1 VNQAALAIQ
10 RARGEALVSI
20 KPMKTIGAIVCGLGC
35 VLSCGAAPDVR
46 LEPLASFG
54 PHGDGSLR
62 PGDYPFLTTGDS
74 DYYQRGLAYNP
85 TTGHLILV
93 NRNPADAGFYILDG
107 TSGDH
112 IGNVEYAGFQP
123 GGSERFPIS
132 LIGVAD
138 DGAIYVGNLSTVS
151 APPQFRLY
159 RWADEAA
166 PQTVAY
172 AGDPSNGNTNSA
184 NRRWGDTMA
193 VRGAGTNTQIL
204 IASRGTLVSMLTPLD
219 STLNTFT
226 STVIQTDVPTGALGY
241 GLTFGSGNT
250 FYGTAGAQ
258 SGGPLSLLQF
268 NLNAN
273 LTGTATTLARY
284 GSTLIPNNL
293 TPIGAHPQSN
303 LFAGISTTA
312 QPAPDTVR
320 LYDISAGTNPP
331 AFLDRHDFAH
341 NNTNGVFAGAV
352 VFGGQR
358 LYALDANNGIMAFS
372 IVTTSDTVPPAVILQ
387 PANRTATEG
396 SNATFSVSVDGT
408 PPFTYQW
415 RFQGT
420 NVLADQTNL
429 TLTLTNV
436 QPSNA
441 GPYNVVVSNSA
452 GSVTSLN
459 GILTVL
465 TNVTAT
471 LLVYEPFNYPAGDSL
486 NGKTLNGAQTW
497 SLNGTGDDTFIV
509 PNSLSLAGL
518 AAPSAQSITNGG
530 AGAAV
535 RLALGASVSGGT
547 LYYSFPMRIDE
558 VGAAFTSTTAFI
570 ASFVNQGANS
580 QEARL
585 SIKSASGGYNLGV
598 TKVTSAEAVYAPTL
612 FGNGEVVFIVMS
624 YTFRAGTA
632 TDDEVN
638 LWINP
643 EPATFGATNEPAPT
657 LRATTNGADIV
668 SIDRFAFRQNT
679 SANTP
684 AVMTFDELRIGT
696 TWASVTPSSIV
707 PRPVL
712 SIRREGASIVL
723 SWPESAGGFV
733 LEGTF
738 SLSPISWEQIFA
750 TVVTENG
757 TNSVT
762 LSAEDVHGFFR
773 LRQ

>member
-1 VNQAALAIQ
+1 MKRSVFSSLAC
-10 RARGEALVSI
+10 A
-20 KPMKTIGAIVCGLGC
+20 LGC
-35 VLSCGAAPDVR
+35 HLVCAAPDIR
-46 LEPLASFG
+46 LEPLTTFG

-62 PGDYPFLTTGDS
+62 PGDHPFLTAGDS

-93 NRNPADAGFYILDG
+93 NRNPANAGFYILDG
-107 TSGDH
+107 TSGAH
-112 IGNVEYAGFQP
+112 VGNVEYAGFQP
-123 GGSERFPIS
+123 GGSERFPFS

-159 RWADEAA
+159 RWADEAS

-219 STLNTFT
+219 SSLNTFT
-226 STVIQTDVPTGALGY
+226 STVIQTDVPSGALGY

-268 NLNAN
+268 RLSAN

-284 GSTLIPNNL
+284 GATLIPNNL
-293 TPIGAHPQSN
+293 TPIGASPQSN

-331 AFLDRHDFAH
+331 VFLDRHSVVPD
-341 NNTNGVFAGAV
+341 NTNGVFAGAV
-352 VFGGQR
+352 VFGEDK

-372 IVTTSDTVPPAVILQ
+372 IVAASDTVPPAVISQ
-387 PANRTATEG
+387 PANRTAAEG
-396 SNATFSVSVDGT
+396 SSVTFSVSVDGT
-408 PPFTYQW
+408 PPFTFQW
-415 RFQGT
+415 LFYGT
-420 NVLADQTNL
+420 NVLTDQTNSV
-429 TLTLTNV
+429 LTLTNV
-436 QPSNA
+436 QAPAA
-441 GPYNVVVSNSA
+441 GLYSAIISNSA
-452 GSVTSLN
+452 GSVTSSS
-459 GILTVL
+459 GVLTVL
-465 TNVTAT
+465 TNVTGG
-471 LLVYEPFNYPAGDSL
+471 LLLYEPFNYEVGDLL

-497 SLNGTGDDTFIV
+497 TINGTGDDTFIV
-509 PNSLSLAGL
+509 QDSLSLPGL
-518 AAPSAQSITNGG
+518 AASSAQSITNGG

-535 RLALGASVSGGT
+535 RLALGAGVSSGT
-547 LYYSFPMRIDE
+547 LYYSFPMRIDDL
-558 VGAAFTSTTAFI
+558 GTAFTSTTAFI
-570 ASFVNQGANS
+570 ASFVNQAANS
-580 QEARL
+580 QQARL
-585 SIKSASGGYNLGV
+585 AIRPADGGFNLGV
-598 TKVTSAEAVYAPTL
+598 TKVTAAEAVYAPTV
-612 FGNGEVVFIVMS
+612 FVNGEIIFIVMS
-624 YTFRAGTA
+624 YTFRPGSG
-632 TDDEVN
+632 TDDEVS

-643 EPATFGATNEPAPT
+643 DPAAFGGANEPASP
-657 LRATTNGADIV
+657 LRATLSGTDIT

-679 SANTP
+679 AGNTP
-684 AVMTFDELRIGT
+684 AVMVFDELRIGT
-696 TWASVTPSSIV
+696 TWASVTPSSVV
-707 PRPVL
+707 PPPAL
-712 SIRREGASIVL
+712 SIRREGASVIL
-723 SWPESAGGFV
+723 SWPDSASGFV

-738 SLSPISWEQIFA
+738 SLTPISWEEIFA
-750 TVVTENG
+750 EVVTENG
-757 TNSVT
+757 IHSVT
-762 LSAEDVHGFFR
+762 LSAEDAHGFFR